1 LAGRNTISAMPRPLL
16 NGWAARVTVT
26 AAAALVGVTASFGA
40 ANAAGAAAG
49 QAQTQPISLAITSV
63 NPDYAQPGKPVTI
76 QGTLTNNSAAP
87 MSGLSVQILSSDSR
101 FSSRS
106 LMQQY
111 VDGSYTITS
120 PVAGAVTTL
129 NGKIAPGVTA
139 GWSVT
144 LQPSQLPMS
153 QFGVYPLAAQADGA
167 GGNVLTVNETFL
179 PYWPGTKDE
188 DPRQQQVAWIW
199 PLIDQPS
206 QGLCSG
212 LLNNNLAASFASGG
226 RLNGLLSAGIAYA
239 STAHLTW
246 AVDPALLSS
255 AATMSKPYSAG
266 GGDAGCGTRSQ
277 PAKSEPA
284 SSAAA
289 AWLATLKSATSG
301 QPMFVTPY
309 DDADVAA
316 LVRNNMSADLDQE
329 FSEGRTV
336 ADSKLGRDFTPT
348 PTGTSP
354 SMGGLAW
361 PADGVA
367 NYGVLENLAA
377 SDKINTVVLDSSTM
391 PPSPQPDYTPSAQTT
406 TPDGEG
412 PELKVLLSDDT
423 ITQVLSSANSSS
435 DSKAT
440 AFSVSQ
446 RYLAETAMIAAE
458 QPNIARS
465 IVVAP
470 PRSWNP
476 PAGLAGQLLKETVSA
491 PWLKP
496 VSLGQL
502 ATQKHPAGQVG
513 RQAPAKVS
521 PAELSKP
528 MLSQVHAVDQQVK
541 LLQSIQTT
549 PDANLSYGV
558 AAAESAA
565 WRGGGSAGAQGE
577 ALVQDLSGYLTG
589 QEKKLTIIKPPRIT
603 LAGLKGP
610 VPVSVSNG
618 LSYPVKVRLEVGP
631 SRGISVKSQPPPMI
645 VPPGQQQI
653 KKVEITAS
661 NVGST
666 TLTLRLLTPQGVA
679 LPTQTTVIIQATHYG
694 TLALVIIG
702 AALAIFV
709 LTSATR
715 AFRRGR
721 RALRN
726 KSSESE
732 PGSGAEP
739 HDDENPG
746 EADTVVAEAPATGR
760 PTSHASD
767 HDAAEETDDYAWAPG
782 RADPR

>member
-1 LAGRNTISAMPRPLL
+1 MPRPLL
-16 NGWAARVTVT
+16 NGWAARAIVI
-26 AAAALVGVTASFGA
+26 AAAALVSVAAAAGA
-40 ANAAGAAAG
+40 ANASGAAAG
-49 QAQTQPISLAITSV
+49 QAQTQPVSLSITSV
-63 NPDYAQPGKPVTI
+63 NPDYARPGKPVTI
-76 QGTLTNNSAAP
+76 RGTLTNTSAAP
-87 MSGLSVQILSSDSR
+87 MAGLSVQILSSDSR
-101 FSSRS
+101 FTSRS

-111 VDGSYTITS
+111 VDGSYTVTS
-120 PVAGAVTTL
+120 PVPGAVKSV
-129 NGKIAPGVTA
+129 NGRIAPGATA
-139 GWSVT
+139 GWSIT
-144 LQPSQLPMS
+144 LQPGQLPMS
-153 QFGVYPLAAQADGA
+153 QFGVYPLAAQADGP
-167 GGNVLTVNETFL
+167 GGNVLTANETFL
-179 PYWPGTKDE
+179 PYWPGTKAE
-188 DPRQQQVAWIW
+188 DPRPQPVAWIW

-212 LLNNNLAASFASGG
+212 LLNNDLAASFGSGG
-226 RLNGLLSAGIAYA
+226 RLNGLLTAGIAYA
-239 STAHLTW
+239 DSAHLTW
-246 AVDPALLSS
+246 ALDPALLSA

-266 GGDAGCGTRSQ
+266 GGDAGCGTPSQ
-277 PAKSEPA
+277 PARSEPA

-289 AWLATLKSATSG
+289 AWLASLKSATSG

-309 DDADVAA
+309 DDADMAA
-316 LVRNNMSADLDQE
+316 LVRNNMSADLDLA

-336 ADSKLGRDFTPT
+336 AGSKLDRSFTPT
-348 PTGTSP
+348 PTGSSP

-391 PPSPQPDYTPSAQTT
+391 PPSPQPDFTPSAQTT

-423 ITQVLSSANSSS
+423 ITQVLGSANSSS
-435 DSKAT
+435 DSKGT
-440 AFSVSQ
+440 AFAVSQ

-470 PRSWNP
+470 PRTWNP
-476 PAGLAGQLLKETVSA
+476 PAGLASQLLSETVNA

-502 ATQKHPAGQVG
+502 ATQKHPGGQVS
-513 RQAPAKVS
+513 RQAPATVS
-521 PAELSKP
+521 RAELSKP
-528 MLSQVHAVDQQVK
+528 MLSQVRGVEQQVK
-541 LLQSIQTT
+541 LLKSIQTT
-549 PDANLSYGV
+549 PDANLGYGV

-577 ALVQDLSGYLTG
+577 ALVQDLSGYLTA

-679 LPTQTTVIIQATHYG
+679 LPTHTTVIIQATHYG

-721 RALRN
+721 RARRD
-726 KSSESE
+726 KSPESDPGDGAASEDGE
-732 PGSGAEP
+732 DYA
-739 HDDENPG
+739 

-760 PTSHASD
+760 PTSDASD

-782 RADPR
+782 RAEPR

>member
-1 LAGRNTISAMPRPLL
+1 MPRPLL
-16 NGWAARVTVT
+16 TGRAARAIAI
-26 AAAALVGVTASFGA
+26 AAAALASVAASAAG

-49 QAQTQPISLAITSV
+49 QAQSQPVLLAITSV
-63 NPDYAQPGKPVTI
+63 NPVYARPGKPVTV
-76 QGTLTNNSAAP
+76 QGSLTNTSTAP
-87 MSGLSVQILSSDSR
+87 ISGLSVQILSSGSR
-101 FSSRS
+101 FTSRN

-111 VDGSYTITS
+111 VNGSYDIAS
-120 PVAGAVTTL
+120 PLPGAVTTL
-129 NGKIAPGVTA
+129 SGRLAPGATA
-139 GWSVT
+139 TWSVT
-144 LQPSQLPMS
+144 LRPGELPMS
-153 QFGVYPLAAQADGA
+153 QFGVYPLAAQADGP
-167 GGNVLTVNETFL
+167 GGNVLTANETFL
-179 PYWPGTKDE
+179 PYWPGTKGE
-188 DPRQQQVAWIW
+188 DPRRQQVAWVW

-206 QGLCSG
+206 QGICSG
-212 LLNNNLAASFASGG
+212 LLNNDLAASFASGG
-226 RLNGLLSAGIAYA
+226 RLDGLLSAGSAYA
-239 STAHLTW
+239 ATAHLTW
-246 AVDPALLSS
+246 AVDPALLAS
-255 AATMSKPYSAG
+255 AQTMSKSYRAG
-266 GGDAGCGTRSQ
+266 GGAAGCGTSSR

-284 SSAAA
+284 SQAAA
-289 AWLATLKSATSG
+289 TWLANLKSATAG

-309 DDADVAA
+309 DDADIAA
-316 LVRNNMSADLDQE
+316 LVRNNMSADLGLA
-329 FSEGRTV
+329 FREGRTV
-336 ADSKLGRDFTPT
+336 AGKALSRSFTPT
-348 PTGTSP
+348 PTGSSP
-354 SMGGLAW
+354 SLGGLAW

-367 NYGVLENLAA
+367 NYVVLENLAA

-391 PPSPQPDYTPSAQTT
+391 PPSPQSNFTPSAQTT

-412 PELKVLLSDDT
+412 PKLKVLLSDDT
-423 ITQVLSSANSSS
+423 ITQVLGSANSAS

-458 QPNIARS
+458 QPNVARS
-465 IVVAP
+465 IVIAP
-470 PRSWNP
+470 PRRWNP
-476 PAGLAGQLLKETVSA
+476 PAGLASQLLSETVSA

-502 ATQKHPAGQVG
+502 ATQKHPAGQVS
-513 RQAPAKVS
+513 RQAPATVS

-528 MLSQVHAVDQQVK
+528 MLSSVRDIDQQAK
-541 LLQSIQTT
+541 LLKSIQTK

-565 WRGGGSAGAQGE
+565 WRGTGSAGAQGA
-577 ALVQDLSGYLTG
+577 ALVQELTGYLTR
-589 QEKKLTIIKPPRIT
+589 QEQKLTIIKPPRIT

-610 VPVSVSNG
+610 VPVSISNG

-645 VPPGQQQI
+645 IAPGQQQI
-653 KKVEITAS
+653 KKVEITAA

-715 AFRRGR
+715 ALRRRRRAPREKSPESDPGR
-721 RALRN
+721 RA
-726 KSSESE
+726 E
-732 PGSGAEP
+732 PEDG
-739 HDDENPG
+739 ENPG
-746 EADTVVAEAPATGR
+746 EADTVVGQAPATGP
-760 PTSHASD
+760 PTAHASD
-767 HDAAEETDDYAWAPG
+767 HDAAEDTDDYAWAPG

>member
-1 LAGRNTISAMPRPLL
+1 MPRQLL
-16 NGWAARVTVT
+16 NGWAARAIVIS
-26 AAAALVGVTASFGA
+26 AAALVSVAASAGA
-40 ANAAGAAAG
+40 ANASGAAAG
-49 QAQTQPISLAITSV
+49 QRQTQPVSLAITSV

-76 QGTLTNNSAAP
+76 QGTLTNTSPAP
-87 MSGLSVQILSSDSR
+87 MSGLSVQILSSGSR
-101 FSSRS
+101 FTSRS

-120 PVAGAVTTL
+120 PLPNAVTNL
-129 NGKIAPGVTA
+129 NGRLASGATA
-139 GWSVT
+139 DWSVT

-167 GGNVLTVNETFL
+167 GGNILTANETFL

-206 QGLCSG
+206 QGVCSG
-212 LLNNNLAASFASGG
+212 LLNNDMAASFASGG
-226 RLNGLLSAGIAYA
+226 RLNDLLSAGTAYA
-239 STAHLTW
+239 ARAHLTW
-246 AVDPALLSS
+246 AVDPALLAS
-255 AATMSKPYSAG
+255 AQTMSKSYRAG
-266 GGDAGCGTRSQ
+266 GGAAGCGTLSQ

-284 SSAAA
+284 SQAAA
-289 AWLATLKSATSG
+289 AWLADLKSATAG

-309 DDADVAA
+309 DDADIAA
-316 LVRNNMSADLDQE
+316 LVRNNMSTDLDLA
-329 FSEGRTV
+329 FSEGRVV
-336 ADSKLGRDFTPT
+336 AGKALSRSFIPT
-348 PTGTSP
+348 PTGSSP
-354 SMGGLAW
+354 SLGGLAW
-361 PADGVA
+361 PADGAA

-391 PPSPQPDYTPSAQTT
+391 PPSPQPDFTPSAQTT

-423 ITQVLSSANSSS
+423 ITQVLGSANSPSA
-435 DSKAT
+435 SKAT
-440 AFSVSQ
+440 AFAVSQ

-465 IVVAP
+465 VVVAP
-470 PRSWNP
+470 PRRWNP
-476 PAGLAGQLLKETVSA
+476 PAGLASQLLNETVSA

-502 ATQKHPAGQVG
+502 ATQKHPAGQVS
-513 RQAPAKVS
+513 RQAPATVS

-528 MLSQVHAVDQQVK
+528 MLSQVRGIDQQVK
-541 LLQSIQTT
+541 LLKSIQTN
-549 PDANLSYGV
+549 PDASLSYGV

-610 VPVSVSNG
+610 VPVSISNG
-618 LSYPVKVRLEVGP
+618 LSYPVKVQLEVGP

-645 VPPGQQQI
+645 IPPGQQQI

-666 TLTLRLLTPQGVA
+666 TLTLRLLTPQGVP

-721 RALRN
+721 RGPRD
-726 KSSESE
+726 KSSESD
-732 PGSGAEP
+732 PGDGAEP
-739 HDDENPG
+739 EDDENPG

-760 PTSHASD
+760 PTAHASD